1 MGDLAAGVVAADTV
15 TRPTEAWKHAVLV
28 AGSHG
33 GVYAAYCAVKA
44 GVRGVILND
53 AGRGKDD
60 AGIGGLGYCEA
71 LGIPYAAID
80 TMSARIGNGDDMIAR
95 GVISAANRTAET
107 LGVRPGMSCAEAARA
122 MTRAGFLDRP
132 IMPYDE
138 ARFELAAGPSGRR
151 VVLVDSI
158 SLVGDA
164 DVGQVVVSGSHG
176 GILGSEKAAAMKIDG
191 YAAFFNDA
199 GGGAD
204 DGGYFRLPALDE
216 RGIAAGTVAAM
227 SARIGDARSSYN
239 DGVLSR
245 VNDTA
250 RRLGG
255 AEGMALKAFCEMLT
269 A

>member
-1 MGDLAAGVVAADTV
+1 MGDLVAGVVAADTV
-15 TRPTEAWKHAVLV
+15 TRPTDAWNHAVLV

-53 AGRGKDD
+53 AGRGMDD
-60 AGIGGLGYCEA
+60 AGIGGLDYCEA

-80 TMSARIGNGDDMIAR
+80 TMSARIGNGDDMLAR
-95 GVISAANRTAET
+95 GIISAANRTAEA
-107 LGVRPGMSCAEAARA
+107 LGVRSGMPCAEAAAA
-122 MTRAGFLDRP
+122 MTRAVLSGKP
-132 IMPYDE
+132 VPAYEE
-138 ARFELAAGPSGRR
+138 ARFEFPAGPGGRR

-158 SLVGDA
+158 SLVGPG

-204 DGGYFRLPALDE
+204 DGGFSRLPALDE
-216 RGIAAGTVAAM
+216 RGIAAGTVGAM
-227 SARIGDARSSYN
+227 TARIGDARSSYEH
-239 DGVLSR
+239 GVLSR

-255 AEGMALKAFCEMLT
+255 AEGMALKAFCERLT

>member
-15 TRPTEAWKHAVLV
+15 TRPTEAWQRAVLV

-53 AGRGKDD
+53 AGRGRDD

-71 LGIPYAAID
+71 LGIPYAAVA
-80 TMSARIGNGDDMIAR
+80 TMSARIGNGGDMIAR
-95 GVISAANRTAET
+95 GIISAANQTAAR
-107 LGVRPGMSCAEAARA
+107 LGVAPGMPCAEAAAA
-122 MTRAGFLDRP
+122 MTRAAMSEAP
-132 IMPYDE
+132 VTPYRE
-138 ARFELAAGPSGRR
+138 ARFEYPDGPGGRR

-158 SLVGDA
+158 SLVGPG

-176 GILGSEKAAAMKIDG
+176 GILGDEKAAAMKIDG

-204 DGGYFRLPALDE
+204 DGGFSRLPALDE

-227 SARIGDARSSYN
+227 SARIGDARSSYEH
-239 DGVLSR
+239 GVLSR

-255 AEGMALKAFCEMLT
+255 AEGMALKAFCDNLI

>member
-1 MGDLAAGVVAADTV
+1 MGDLTAGVVAADTV
-15 TRPTEAWKHAVLV
+15 TRPTEAWKRAVLV

-95 GVISAANRTAET
+95 GVISAANRIAAA
-107 LGVRPGMSCAEAARA
+107 LGVKPGMSCADAAAA
-122 MTRAGFLDRP
+122 MTRAGISDRP
-132 IMPYDE
+132 IMPYKE
-138 ARFELAAGPSGRR
+138 ARFEYPAGPSGRR

-158 SLVGDA
+158 SLVGDG

-176 GILGSEKAAAMKIDG
+176 GILGNEKAAAMKIDG
-191 YAAFFNDA
+191 HAAFFNDA

-204 DGGYFRLPALDE
+204 DGGFSRLPALDE

-227 SARIGDARSSYN
+227 SARIGDARSSYEH
-239 DGVLSR
+239 GVLSR

-255 AEGMALKAFCEMLT
+255 AEGMALKAFCDLLI

>member
-1 MGDLAAGVVAADTV
+1 MGDTPAGVVAADTV
-15 TRPTEAWKHAVLV
+15 TRPTEAWKAAVLV

-60 AGIGGLGYCEA
+60 AGLGGLGYCDA

-80 TMSARIGNGDDMIAR
+80 TLSARIGNGDDMIAR
-95 GVISAANRTAET
+95 GVISAVNRSAEK
-107 LGVRPGMSCAEAARA
+107 LGVKPGMPCAEAAAA
-122 MTRAGFLDRP
+122 MTRAAMSEAPL
-132 IMPYDE
+132 MPYDE
-138 ARFELAAGPSGRR
+138 ARFELPPGPSGRR
-151 VVLVDSI
+151 IVLVDSI
-158 SLVGDA
+158 SLVGPS

-176 GILGSEKAAAMKIDG
+176 GILGNEKAAAMKIDG

-204 DGGYFRLPALDE
+204 DGGFSRLPALDE

-227 SARIGDARSSYN
+227 SARIGDARSSYE
-239 DGVLSR
+239 DGMLSR

-255 AEGMALKAFCEMLT
+255 AEGMPLKAFCQMLVE
-269 A
+269 